1 MSIWRHAEYLPKIEA
16 RHRITLGEAGTPLLH
31 SRRIGPALGLA
42 HLYFKLEYCNPT
54 GSFKDRF
61 AVVAASDMAARGRK
75 LCLATS
81 SGNTGSALA
90 AACAVAGIR
99 SYVAVVEGAPQNKLR
114 NMQVY
119 GASIYTVRGFGR
131 DAAVTASVMDR
142 LRVLCE
148 KRGAALQIS
157 AYRHSPVG
165 MTGCETIAYELH
177 DELAG
182 RVDHV
187 FTQAGGGGMS
197 WAIFRGFQRLVESR
211 RARRVPAV
219 HCVQPVGNDTIAG
232 PLRRKDE
239 KAREVVCTTK
249 VSGLQV
255 PNVIDGDEVIAACR
269 SCGGN
274 GYPVSDELIFETQ
287 RRLARE
293 EGVFTEP
300 AGATSVAGLV
310 DAARR
315 GEVHEQDRIVCTVTG
330 IGFKDENSLA
340 AMVRET
346 SCPCLD
352 QPAALDDF
360 LPVQ

>member
-1 MSIWRHAEYLPKIEA
+1 MSIWRHADFLPKFEL
-16 RHRITLGEAGTPLLH
+16 RHRITLGEANTPLLH
-31 SRRIGPALGLA
+31 SRRIGPVLGLP
-42 HLYFKLEYCNPT
+42 HLYFKLENCNPT

-61 AVVAASDMAARGRK
+61 AVVAASDMAANAK
-75 LCLATS
+75 AVCLATS
-81 SGNTGSALA
+81 SGNTGAALA

-99 SYVAVVEGAPQNKLR
+99 CYVAVVDGAPQNKLR

-119 GASIYTVRGFGR
+119 GAHIYTVRGFGR
-131 DAAVTASVMDR
+131 DAAVTAGVMDR
-142 LRVLCE
+142 LRQLCE
-148 KRGAALQIS
+148 QRGAALQIS

-177 DELAG
+177 DQLEG

-187 FTQAGGGGMS
+187 FTQAGGGGMT
-197 WAIFRGFQRLVESR
+197 WAIIRGFQRLHELGR
-211 RARRVPAV
+211 NRRVPAV
-219 HCVQPVGNDTIAG
+219 HCVQPIGNDTIAG
-232 PLRRKDE
+232 PLRRKE
-239 KAREVVCTTK
+239 QKAREVVCTTN

-255 PNVIDGDEVIAACR
+255 PNVIDGDHVIAACR

-274 GYPVSDELIFETQ
+274 GYPISDELVFETQ

-300 AGATSVAGLV
+300 AGAVSVAGLV

-330 IGFKDENSLA
+330 IGFKDETSLA
-340 AMVRET
+340 SMVKEAV
-346 SCPCLD
+346 CPCLD
-352 QPAALDDF
+352 APAALDDF
-360 LPVQ
+360 LPSS